1 VERMYKKILV
11 ATDGTQHSAS
21 AIIEAI
27 DMSRK
32 FGSEIYLLHALK
44 KIVVGDPYGVSR
56 SVIEEKIQ
64 QSTMKYLDTFR
75 GMAAD
80 DGVITCEV
88 IVSHG
93 REFHEAILEEA
104 AKRSI
109 DLIMVGRSVSNVV
122 TRIIYRG
129 VTSHLLRHS
138 PCNVLIVPLAALI
151 QWRNIILVLDHTIE
165 STSALTE
172 ALRLAKVHNSELIVV
187 HVSTP
192 TNETHGIPNVKEQ
205 AAIEGITV
213 EEMDAGGKPSDF
225 VVNLSK
231 ERDTDII
238 ITRSPEAG
246 GVKGHLKKSFTEQ
259 IITRSICAVLVVKG

>member
-1 VERMYKKILV
+1 MYKKILV

-56 SVIEEKIQ
+56 SVIEEKIK
-64 QSTMKYLDTFR
+64 QSTKKYLETFR

-80 DGVITCEV
+80 DGIITCEV
-88 IVSHG
+88 IVTHG

-104 AKRSI
+104 VKRSI

-151 QWRNIILVLDHTIE
+151 QWKNIILVLDHPVK
-165 STSALTE
+165 SKAALAE
-172 ALRLAKVHNSELIVV
+172 ALRLAKIHHSELTVV
-187 HVSTP
+187 YLSPPVD
-192 TNETHGIPNVKEQ
+192 ETHGIPGVKEK
-205 AAIEGITV
+205 AASEGITV
-213 EEMDAGGKPSDF
+213 EELVAGGKPSDF

-238 ITRSPEAG
+238 ITGSPG
-246 GVKGHLKKSFTEQ
+246 GDEVKNRLKKSFTEQ